1 VTAYYVYEPASEAPN
16 VSARAEQLDF
26 VKDGISWPALIVPAF
41 WLIYHRMWI
50 ELLVYLAAYGALGWA
65 MTYSQNGADFLAW
78 VGIALSLL
86 FAFEANDLRRYALE
100 RKGYRQL
107 GVAIGG
113 GREAAELAFFRAW
126 LPEQS
131 NSTRATERPTRMRE
145 ATVRAAPSETEE
157 VIGLFPRP

>member
-1 VTAYYVYEPASEAPN
+1 MTAYYVYEPASEAPS

-78 VGIALSLL
+78 VGLALTLL
-86 FAFEANDLRRYALE
+86 LAFEANDLRRYALE
-100 RKGYRQL
+100 RRGYRQL
-107 GVAIGG
+107 GVAIGSS
-113 GREAAELAFFRAW
+113 REAAELSFFRAW

-131 NSTRATERPTRMRE
+131 NSTRPPNRPSKKRE
-145 ATVRAAPSETEE
+145 ATVGTAPNQAEE

>member
-1 VTAYYVYEPASEAPN
+1 MTAYYVYEPDSEAPT
-16 VSARAEQLDF
+16 VSARADALDF

-50 ELLVYLAAYGALGWA
+50 ELLVYLAAYAALGWA
-65 MTYSQNGADFLAW
+65 MSYSQNGSDLLSW
-78 VGIALSLL
+78 VAIALSLL

-100 RKGYRQL
+100 RKGYRQI

-113 GREAAELAFFRAW
+113 SREAAELSFFRGW

-131 NSTRATERPTRMRE
+131 ISPKAPQRSTKNE
-145 ATVRAAPSETEE
+145 APVRVVPGGTEE

>member
-1 VTAYYVYEPASEAPN
+1 VTAYYAYEPATEAPD

-41 WLIYHRMWI
+41 WLLYHRMWI

-65 MTYSQNGADFLAW
+65 MSYSENGAGFLAQIGLAIS
-78 VGIALSLL
+78 VL
-86 FAFEANDLRRYALE
+86 FALEANDLRRYALE

-107 GVAIGG
+107 GVALGSS
-113 GREAAELAFFRAW
+113 REAAELSFFRAW

-131 NSTRATERPTRMRE
+131 NPTRAPGRPAKRKTTEGAALTE
-145 ATVRAAPSETEE
+145 AEE

>member
-1 VTAYYVYEPASEAPN
+1 MTAYYVYEPSSEAPN
-16 VSARAEQLDF
+16 LSARADALDF
-26 VKDGISWPALIVPAF
+26 VKDGISWAALIVPAF

-50 ELLVYLAAYGALGWA
+50 ELLVYLAAYAALGWA
-65 MTYSQNGADFLAW
+65 MTYSQDSSDFLAW
-78 VGIALSLL
+78 VGLALSLL

-113 GREAAELAFFRAW
+113 SREAAELSFFRAW

-131 NSTRATERPTRMRE
+131 KSARSPERSPKRE
-145 ATVRAAPSETEE
+145 ALVRVAPNEAED

>member
-1 VTAYYVYEPASEAPN
+1 VTAYYVYEPGSEAPT
-16 VSARAEQLDF
+16 VSARADALDF
-26 VKDGISWPALIVPAF
+26 VKDGISWPALIVPAL

-50 ELLVYLAAYGALGWA
+50 ELLVYLAAYAALGWA
-65 MTYSQNGADFLAW
+65 MSYSQNGSDLLSW
-78 VGIALSLL
+78 VAIALSLL

-100 RKGYRQL
+100 RKGYRQV

-113 GREAAELAFFRAW
+113 SREAAELSFFRTW

-131 NSTRATERPTRMRE
+131 TSPKAPQRSTKTEAP
-145 ATVRAAPSETEE
+145 VRVAPGGTEE

>member
-1 VTAYYVYEPASEAPN
+1 VTAYYVYEPSSQAPN
-16 VSARAEQLDF
+16 LSARAEQLDF
-26 VKDGISWPALIVPAF
+26 VKDGISWAALIVPAF

-50 ELLVYLAAYGALGWA
+50 ELLVYLVAYAALGWA
-65 MTYSQNGADFLAW
+65 MTYSQDGSDFLAW
-78 VGIALSLL
+78 VGLALSLL

-113 GREAAELAFFRAW
+113 SREAAELSFFRAW

-131 NSTRATERPTRMRE
+131 RSARSPERSPKRE
-145 ATVRAAPSETEE
+145 APVRVAPNEAEDI
-157 VIGLFPRP
+157 IGLFPRP

>member
-1 VTAYYVYEPASEAPN
+1 MTAYYVYEPAKEAPS

-50 ELLVYLAAYGALGWA
+50 ELLVYLAAYAALGWA
-65 MTYSQNGADFLAW
+65 MSYSQNGADFLAW

-100 RKGYRQL
+100 RKGYHQL
-107 GVAIGG
+107 GVAIGSS
-113 GREAAELAFFRAW
+113 REAAELSFFRAW
-126 LPEQS
+126 LPEQPP
-131 NSTRATERPTRMRE
+131 STRPPERTAKRE
-145 ATVRAAPSETEE
+145 AAVAAAPTEAEE

>member
-16 VSARAEQLDF
+16 VAARADALDF
-26 VKDGISWPALIVPAF
+26 VKDGISWAALIVPAF

-65 MTYSQNGADFLAW
+65 MTYSQNGSDFLAW
-78 VGIALSLL
+78 IGIALTFL

-107 GVAIGG
+107 GVAM
-113 GREAAELAFFRAW
+113 GRSRESAELSFFRAW

-131 NSTRATERPTRMRE
+131 NSTRPPERPTKKE
-145 ATVRAAPSETEE
+145 AKVRAAPNEVEE